1 MNERDREII
10 SELKHRLTDDI
21 LPHLK
26 KLIVFGSR
34 VRGEAA
40 EDSDI
45 DILVVITEKN
55 PDIEKKLEDIAYSVM
70 WDYDFKPII
79 SIKTTSESHFN
90 ESLARGFSF
99 YRHVE
104 KEGISV

>member
-1 MNERDREII
+1 MTDRDKKII
-10 SELKHRLTDDI
+10 SEFKRRLGKDI
-21 LPHLK
+21 QGDVK

-34 VRGEAA
+34 ARGEAA

-45 DILVVITEKN
+45 DILAVVTEKR
-55 PDIEKKLEDIAYSVM
+55 PDIEKKLEDIAYAVM

-79 SIKTTSESHFN
+79 SIKMTSESQFN

-99 YRHVE
+99 YRHIE
-104 KEGISV
+104 KEGVSV

>member
-1 MNERDREII
+1 MNEKDREII

-21 LPHLK
+21 LIHLK

-34 VRGEAA
+34 ARGEAA

-45 DILVVITEKN
+45 DILAVMTEKS
-55 PDIEKKLEDIAYSVM
+55 PDMEKKLEDIAYEVM

-79 SIKTTSESHFN
+79 SIKMTSEYQFN

-99 YRHVE
+99 YRHIE
-104 KEGISV
+104 KEGVSV